1 MAEVHWYEA
10 HGIGMKVMKIKRF
23 LGLTIMNHK
32 RRYVVCINNEDY
44 EVDLELRKIYLVIS
58 DAKAEAL
65 GFFRI
70 MDESGEDYLYP
81 RSFFLPISVPK
92 TIQKALA
99 RAS

>member
-1 MAEVHWYEA
+1 
-10 HGIGMKVMKIKRF
+10 
-23 LGLTIMNHK
+23 MNHK
-32 RRYVVCINNEDY
+32 KRYVVCINNEDY

-58 DAKAEAL
+58 DAKAESR

-92 TIQKALA
+92 TIQKALV